1 MKKKI
6 SLVFF
11 LISYFSFAQGP
22 PPPGLPDEP
31 EPVPINQ
38 EIGLLFMA
46 GIALGVY
53 VINKKK

>member
-1 MKKKI
+1 LKKKI

-11 LISYFSFAQGP
+11 LISHFFFAQGP
-22 PPPGLPDEP
+22 PPPGLPDE

-38 EIGLLFMA
+38 EIGLLLMA

>member
-1 MKKKI
+1 LKKKI

-11 LISYFSFAQGP
+11 LISCLSFSQGP

-31 EPVPINQ
+31 AASINQ
-38 EIGLLFMA
+38 EIGLLLMA
-46 GIALGVY
+46 GIALGLY